1 MKQISTSLAPKLKED
16 TITERDY
23 IVFSGETTKHY
34 LWFQL
39 YDDCYKDGNFIGTF
53 ILKRIEFTYNDS
65 DLEFKNKEFNAYKE
79 YKLDNETW
87 EAINYGTFVVTNV
100 DPSDTKEEI
109 TVTAY
114 DYALKFANTYKTDLD
129 YASGTITLFQVL
141 QEVCQKVGVELENTS
156 VENGNFI
163 VDSNQFGEES
173 LYGNVVTAIAQIS
186 CNFAKIT
193 SENKLKLMLKS
204 ESNIT
209 IDVSDYEEFEDK
221 RDTLPY
227 TAVTLGVSDIEGEN
241 VSLIDPDVEPDE
253 AKYLIINDNPFA
265 YTEEKRTQ
273 LIQAIFNKINGFGY
287 SSFVLSNCLYP
298 QLECG
303 DLIKIKNKDGQL
315 VNSIVLRP
323 TFDEVVINF
332 EAPSTITSTVS
343 YVQPLS
349 AIETA
354 KRAERKVDKQN
365 LIISD
370 VVSEVG
376 QYDNRITSVEQTV
389 DKIEQQV
396 NEAITLIRDVEGN
409 GSVTL
414 ENTSN
419 TSLYKLSIKGD
430 ISLLFGNDGQT
441 YGSPPTQGVPYA
453 QPLYPSPNLF
463 GKNMNLIIEYKEDDK
478 EVYKLPFT
486 YLNYLSQ
493 EVADEFILEDGKA
506 KIIRRVGI
514 NSSMQKY
521 ELPNEVLEELGDFT
535 IPLKEGN
542 PKIYLQCFD
551 SAIYN
556 ATYMI
561 KNAYTEEFATKVELN
576 SSIKQTS
583 EEINLS
589 VDKKIQDLDTQLSSD
604 ITQTSEEIN
613 LEVSKKVDENEI
625 IASINLTSEEA
636 KINASKITL
645 EGIVTANQNFK
656 VLLDGSIEA
665 KNGTFSGDITSNNAV
680 ITGGSLTIGSKFK
693 VTNDGTL
700 TATNGNFNGT
710 ITSSN
715 ATITGGSLSVGSKFK
730 VTSDGTLTATGGTF
744 NGNITA
750 SSGKIGTWNINS
762 TGLVAQD
769 SAGKWTGIRLPNGE
783 SKAYSFFTGATSN
796 SGANASFVAYS
807 DGSLYANNATI
818 KGTINSSA
826 INGSTITGGSIKI
839 EGTGFFTFGTG
850 TTHPWASAIN
860 VTGLYGLNFY
870 TGTNA
875 SSVGS
880 QQGYIDMGGSNG
892 AMQMVSIYTDVVVG
906 GYHVKLSAREGN
918 VYASR
923 NNGTNYLVSTD
934 GGNISSLNLKE
945 NIKIFDDNEYE
956 KAYKLLQKIDF
967 YRYDY
972 KYKISDN
979 KKEYGF
985 IIDYIEQ
992 NDNYDDFL
1000 YFYNQKANVENNELD
1015 YLIEKDDKNV
1025 IEFKKYDSEN
1035 LLKYLFTLIKVM
1047 QIKIDKLEGMTK
1059 NE

>member
-53 ILKRIEFTYNDS
+53 VMKRIEITYNDS

-87 EAINYGTFVVTNV
+87 ESINYGTFVVTNV

-114 DYALKFANTYKTDLD
+114 DYTLKFANTYKTDLD

-156 VENGNFI
+156 IENGDFI
-163 VDSNQFGEES
+163 VDSNQFGENT
-173 LYGNVVTAIAQIS
+173 LYGNVITAIAQIS

-332 EAPSTITSTVS
+332 EAPSTITSTVE
-343 YVQPLS
+343 YAQPLS

-354 KRAERKVDKQN
+354 KRAERKVDKAN
-365 LIISD
+365 LVITDI
-370 VVSEVG
+370 VEEVG
-376 QYDNRITSVEQTV
+376 QYDSRITSVEQSV

-409 GSVTL
+409 GSITL

-430 ISLLFGNDGQT
+430 ISLLFGNDGNQ
-441 YGSPPTQGVPYA
+441 YGMVPYA
-453 QPLYPSPNLF
+453 QPLYPSSNLF

-493 EVADEFILEDGKA
+493 EVADEFILEDSKV

-561 KNAYTEEFATKVELN
+561 KNAYTEEFATKVDLN
-576 SSIKQTS
+576 SSIEQTNKTITAEVNGKIDTLDKELNAKIELKVSTTDLIS
-583 EEINLS
+583 E
-589 VDKKIQDLDTQLSSD
+589 
-604 ITQTSEEIN
+604 
-613 LEVSKKVDENEI
+613 
-625 IASINLTSEEA
+625 
-636 KINASKITL
+636 INASADIIRLTGNRIIIDSEL
-645 EGIVTANQNFK
+645 FK
-656 VLLDGSIEA
+656 LSEDGKVEMLDASV
-665 KNGTFSGDITSNNAV
+665 NGVFRQYD
-680 ITGGSLTIGSKFK
+680 
-693 VTNDGTL
+693 
-700 TATNGNFNGT
+700 
-710 ITSSN
+710 
-715 ATITGGSLSVGSKFK
+715 
-730 VTSDGTLTATGGTF
+730 
-744 NGNITA
+744 
-750 SSGKIGTWNINS
+750 NS
-762 TGLVAQD
+762 TGYLAIELNENQIKLYDWKSNLGRMGDISSVYLDDNKSKGIALIGDQDYIAIAFRTSETTSENIMTFYKNSLSTPYVRNTASGTLFPNAGGIEVENGFIKNWNMQGVSGELYVAD
-769 SAGKWTGIRLPNGE
+769 PGSGVKVTVYVNNG
-783 SKAYSFFTGATSN
+783 
-796 SGANASFVAYS
+796 
-807 DGSLYANNATI
+807 L
-818 KGTINSSA
+818 
-826 INGSTITGGSIKI
+826 ITG
-839 EGTGFFTFGTG
+839 
-850 TTHPWASAIN
+850 W
-860 VTGLYGLNFY
+860 
-870 TGTNA
+870 
-875 SSVGS
+875 
-880 QQGYIDMGGSNG
+880 
-892 AMQMVSIYTDVVVG
+892 DV
-906 GYHVKLSAREGN
+906 
-918 VYASR
+918 
-923 NNGTNYLVSTD
+923 
-934 GGNISSLNLKE
+934 
-945 NIKIFDDNEYE
+945 
-956 KAYKLLQKIDF
+956 
-967 YRYDY
+967 
-972 KYKISDN
+972 
-979 KKEYGF
+979 
-985 IIDYIEQ
+985 
-992 NDNYDDFL
+992 
-1000 YFYNQKANVENNELD
+1000 
-1015 YLIEKDDKNV
+1015 
-1025 IEFKKYDSEN
+1025 
-1035 LLKYLFTLIKVM
+1035 
-1047 QIKIDKLEGMTK
+1047 
-1059 NE
+1059 

>member
-1 MKQISTSLAPKLKED
+1 MKQISTSLASKLKKD
-16 TITERDY
+16 SVVERDY

-79 YKLDNETW
+79 YKLDNGTW
-87 EAINYGTFVVTNV
+87 ESINYGTFIVTDVV
-100 DPSDTKEEI
+100 PSDTKEEI
-109 TVTAY
+109 KVTAY
-114 DYALKFANTYKTDLD
+114 DYGLKFANPYVTELNYS
-129 YASGTITLFQVL
+129 SGTITLFQVL
-141 QEVCQKVGVELENTS
+141 KEACQKVGVELENTS
-156 VENGNFI
+156 IENGNFI

-193 SENKLKLMLKS
+193 SGNKLKLMLKS

-253 AKYLIINDNPFA
+253 AKYLTINDNPFA
-265 YTEEKRTQ
+265 YTEDKRTQ
-273 LIQAIFNKINGFGY
+273 LIQAIFDKINGFGY

-354 KRAERKVDKQN
+354 KRAERKVDKAN
-365 LIISD
+365 LVITD
-370 VVSEVG
+370 VVEEVG
-376 QYDNRITSVEQTV
+376 QYDSRITSVEQSV

-409 GSVTL
+409 GSITL

-430 ISLLFGNDGQT
+430 ISLLFGNDGNQ
-441 YGSPPTQGVPYA
+441 YGMVPYA
-453 QPLYPSPNLF
+453 QPLYPSSNLF

-486 YLNYLSQ
+486 YLNYLSR
-493 EVADEFILEDGKA
+493 EVADEFILEDSKV

-556 ATYMI
+556 ASYMI
-561 KNAYTEEFATKVELN
+561 KNEYTDIFATKVDLS

-583 EEINLS
+583 ENINLS
-589 VDKKIQDLDTQLSSD
+589 VDKKIEDLDIELKS
-604 ITQTSEEIN
+604 EIN
-613 LEVSKKVDENEI
+613 LASNSILAEVNDVNNDLNAKLELKVDSKNLISEINASADVINLQSNRFIVNSDNFKVTEDGTTTTNNMVANNIEIKNGNIDLQSAATNSRIKMTDSENSSCYFAMAARRWNWYGLNGGTISFDNTLNYPIITLNGADSSETI
-625 IASINLTSEEA
+625 IASTYITTPKLNQTS
-636 KINASKITL
+636 L
-645 EGIVTANQNFK
+645 ESTKKDFE
-656 VLLDGSIEA
+656 LL
-665 KNGTFSGDITSNNAV
+665 KNGLEIINNSEVYKYHLKSENEEDKKHIGLVIPDLGGGYKTPDEVISNDNKG
-680 ITGGSLTIGSKFK
+680 IDLYSMI
-693 VTNDGTL
+693 
-700 TATNGNFNGT
+700 
-710 ITSSN
+710 
-715 ATITGGSLSVGSKFK
+715 SVAWEAIQEQQEMINK
-730 VTSDGTLTATGGTF
+730 LEER
-744 NGNITA
+744 I
-750 SSGKIGTWNINS
+750 KILENEKNIN
-762 TGLVAQD
+762 
-769 SAGKWTGIRLPNGE
+769 
-783 SKAYSFFTGATSN
+783 
-796 SGANASFVAYS
+796 
-807 DGSLYANNATI
+807 
-818 KGTINSSA
+818 
-826 INGSTITGGSIKI
+826 
-839 EGTGFFTFGTG
+839 
-850 TTHPWASAIN
+850 
-860 VTGLYGLNFY
+860 
-870 TGTNA
+870 
-875 SSVGS
+875 
-880 QQGYIDMGGSNG
+880 
-892 AMQMVSIYTDVVVG
+892 
-906 GYHVKLSAREGN
+906 
-918 VYASR
+918 
-923 NNGTNYLVSTD
+923 
-934 GGNISSLNLKE
+934 
-945 NIKIFDDNEYE
+945 
-956 KAYKLLQKIDF
+956 
-967 YRYDY
+967 
-972 KYKISDN
+972 N
-979 KKEYGF
+979 K
-985 IIDYIEQ
+985 
-992 NDNYDDFL
+992 
-1000 YFYNQKANVENNELD
+1000 
-1015 YLIEKDDKNV
+1015 
-1025 IEFKKYDSEN
+1025 
-1035 LLKYLFTLIKVM
+1035 
-1047 QIKIDKLEGMTK
+1047 
-1059 NE
+1059 